1 MKKLTLSLL
10 TKSTAELGTSSSNID
25 SSIKIKRFNQ
35 AGYDKKKINLTYQS
49 QMALMAHYSS

>member
-35 AGYDKKKINLTYQS
+35 VGFDKKIINLTYQS

>member
-35 AGYDKKKINLTYQS
+35 VGFDKKILI
-49 QMALMAHYSS
+49 